1 MLLKLGAPV
10 RVPGCLSAAAW
21 DSLQQGLQSL
31 TCQSFTSQKL
41 TLTVNPA
48 LQLKK
53 HQWQA
58 SSSIADPASL
68 RRGPTF
74 PGKCT
79 QGLV

>member
-31 TCQSFTSQKL
+31 TCQSFTSQKP

-58 SSSIADPASL
+58 SSVLALLIQHPSGEVQP
-68 RRGPTF
+68 F
-74 PGKCT
+74 PGS
-79 QGLV
+79 VPRD